1 MRISPHSLLM
11 MERMGKRMKKSRANG
26 RKNAGKLWYSVKSY
40 FSVQAN
46 VLIVIFAALLVV
58 LTVYPLFSVI
68 RSAVTVGNMDS
79 LMYNSLFGMKL
90 KAGNFTWM
98 NFKMLL
104 GNAFTAEYS
113 ISYFWKPLWNSL
125 RMSAYA
131 SIIAIVFGGTIA
143 FLITRTDIYCKK
155 FFSSVFIFPYIMPS
169 WTLALVWKNV
179 FANSTVGTGVVGML
193 ESLTG
198 LCVPNWVVYGIFP
211 CSIVMGIHYAPFAY
225 ILIGGTL
232 RNMDANLEE
241 AATILQAS
249 RGRILRK
256 ITIPIVMPAFFS
268 TVLLVFS
275 STMASYAVPVFVG
288 APGNF
293 FVLSTR
299 LSSLYNSTYSG
310 QAFVMTIVLI
320 LFGVML
326 LGINQ
331 WFTGKRKS
339 FTTVTGKSGQVSYIK
354 IGKANVIISAV
365 LVILLFLISIFPI
378 ISFALESLCEN
389 QGDYSNLTLKYWLSK
404 ENIGGYAVN
413 VGNGILF
420 NKSIW
425 SALGGSFSLSLI
437 VSLIVGTCGVLIGY
451 AVARK
456 RGTKLAALVSGLAFF
471 PYLVPSM
478 AFGAIFLAV
487 SSRLTFLRGTML
499 LLILVGS
506 IKYLPFASRSG
517 TNSMLQLS
525 AEIEEAALIVGA
537 SWPKRMIK
545 ILFPIQK
552 ASFISGYLLPFV
564 SCMRELSLFILL
576 TTSGTLITTL
586 LSYFDEKAVTQMSNG
601 INLLIV
607 IIVLLV
613 NFVTNKLT
621 GASIDKGV
629 GGN

>member
-1 MRISPHSLLM
+1 MNKSDTN
-11 MERMGKRMKKSRANG
+11 GKKRLS
-26 RKNAGKLWYSVKSY
+26 NALYAVKSY

-46 VLIVIFAALLVV
+46 VLIVVFAVLLLV
-58 LTVYPLFSVI
+58 LTVYPMYSVI
-68 RSAVTVGNMDS
+68 RSALTVGRMEAMN
-79 LMYNSLFGMKL
+79 YNSLLHAGL
-90 KAGNFTWM
+90 KDGDLTLVHFRA
-98 NFKMLL
+98 LL
-104 GNAFTAEYS
+104 S
-113 ISYFWKPLWNSL
+113 SDVRFWKPLWNSL

-131 SIIAIVFGGTIA
+131 SVIAILVGGTFA
-143 FLITRTDIYCKK
+143 FLITRTDIRFKK

-179 FANSTVGTGVVGML
+179 FANSRVGTGVIGML

-211 CSIVMGIHYAPFAY
+211 CALVMGIHYAPFAY

-241 AATILQAS
+241 AATILRAG

-256 ITIPIVMPAFFS
+256 ITLPIVMPALFS

-288 APGNF
+288 SPGNF
-293 FVLSTR
+293 SVLSTQ
-299 LSSLYNSTYSG
+299 LSQIYKASQIRG
-310 QAFVMTIVLI
+310 QAYVMTLVLI

-354 IGKANVIISAV
+354 LGKANVWIASALAV
-365 LVILLFLISIFPI
+365 VLFLIAIFPI
-378 ISFALESLCEN
+378 ISFALESMCEV
-389 QGDYSNLTLKYWLSK
+389 QGDYSTLTLKYWLSR
-404 ENIGGYAVN
+404 EDIGGFAVN
-413 VGNGILF
+413 AGHGILF
-420 NKSIW
+420 NSMIW
-425 SALGGSFSLSLI
+425 SALWGSIRLSLI
-437 VSLIVGTCGVLIGY
+437 VSLIVGTCGILIGY

-456 RGTKLAALVSGLAFF
+456 RGTRIAGLVSGLAFF

-487 SSRLTFLRGTML
+487 STRLTFLRGTL
-499 LLILVGS
+499 LLLVIVGS

-517 TNSMLQLS
+517 TNSMMQLS
-525 AEIEEAALIVGA
+525 GEIEEAAVIVGA
-537 SWPKRMIK
+537 SWPKRMLR

-552 ASFISGYLLPFV
+552 SSFISGYLLPFI
-564 SCMRELSLFILL
+564 SCMRELSLFVLL

-586 LSYFDEKAVTQMSNG
+586 LAYFDEKAVTQMSNG

-613 NFVTNKLT
+613 NFTINKLT

>member
-1 MRISPHSLLM
+1 MNKSEAKGQKRISNLLY
-11 MERMGKRMKKSRANG
+11 AI
-26 RKNAGKLWYSVKSY
+26 KSY

-46 VLIVIFAALLVV
+46 VLIVLFAVLLLV
-58 LTVYPLFSVI
+58 LTVYPMYSVI
-68 RSAVTVGNMDS
+68 RSALTVGRMEAMRYNT
-79 LMYNSLFGMKL
+79 LMHTKL
-90 KAGNFTWM
+90 SEGDLTLLNFQA
-98 NFKMLL
+98 LL
-104 GNAFTAEYS
+104 TNEST
-113 ISYFWKPLWNSL
+113 FWKPLWNSL

-131 SIIAIVFGGTIA
+131 SLIAILVGGTFA
-143 FLITRTDIYCKK
+143 FLITRTDIHCKK
-155 FFSSVFIFPYIMPS
+155 FFSSTFIFPYIMPS

-179 FANSTVGTGVVGML
+179 FANSQVGTGVVGML

-198 LCVPNWVVYGIFP
+198 ICVPGWVVYGIFP
-211 CSIVMGIHYAPFAY
+211 CSLVMGIHYAPFAY

-256 ITIPIVMPAFFS
+256 ITVPIVMPALFS
-268 TVLLVFS
+268 TILLVFS

-288 APGNF
+288 SPGNF
-293 FVLSTR
+293 FVLSTQ
-299 LSSLYNSTYSG
+299 LSSLYNTMATKG

-326 LGINQ
+326 LGINL

-354 IGKANVIISAV
+354 LGKANNIVAAL
-365 LVILLFLISIFPI
+365 LVIVLFFIAIFPI
-378 ISFALESLCEN
+378 ISFALESMVEV
-389 QGDYSNLTLKYWLSK
+389 QGDYSTLTLKYWLSR
-404 ENIGGYAVN
+404 EDIGGFAVN
-413 VGNGILF
+413 AGHGILF
-420 NKSIW
+420 NSMIW
-425 SALGGSFSLSLI
+425 SALWGSIRLSLI
-437 VSLIVGTCGVLIGY
+437 VAFLVGTCGILIGY

-456 RGTKLAALVSGLAFF
+456 RGTKLAGLVSGLAFF

-487 SSRLTFLRGTML
+487 STRLTFLRGTML
-499 LLILVGS
+499 LLVIVGA

-517 TNSMLQLS
+517 TNSMMQLS
-525 AEIEEAALIVGA
+525 GEIEEAAVIVGA
-537 SWPKRMIK
+537 SWPKRMLR

-552 ASFISGYLLPFV
+552 SSFISGYLLPFI
-564 SCMRELSLFILL
+564 SCMRELSLFVLL

-613 NFVTNKLT
+613 NFTINKLT

>member
-1 MRISPHSLLM
+1 
-11 MERMGKRMKKSRANG
+11 MKKSEETGQKRLGNLLYA
-26 RKNAGKLWYSVKSY
+26 VKSY

-46 VLIVIFAALLVV
+46 VLIVVFAVLLLI
-58 LTVYPLFSVI
+58 LTVYPMFSVL
-68 RSAVTVGNMDS
+68 RSSMTVGKMEAMRYNTLFHTKLSEGDFTLLNFQS
-79 LMYNSLFGMKL
+79 LLSNQV
-90 KAGNFTWM
+90 T
-98 NFKMLL
+98 
-104 GNAFTAEYS
+104 
-113 ISYFWKPLWNSL
+113 FWKPLWNSL

-131 SIIAIVFGGTIA
+131 SIIAILVGGTFA
-143 FLITRTDIYCKK
+143 FLITRTDISFKK

-179 FANSTVGTGVVGML
+179 FANSQVGSGVVGML

-198 LCVPNWVVYGIFP
+198 LCVPGWVVYGIFP
-211 CSIVMGIHYAPFAY
+211 CSLVMGIHYAPFAY

-241 AATILQAS
+241 AATILQSS
-249 RGRILRK
+249 RWRILRK
-256 ITIPIVMPAFFS
+256 ITIPIVMPALFS

-288 APGNF
+288 SPGNF
-293 FVLSTR
+293 FVLSTQ
-299 LSSLYNSTYSG
+299 LSALYNNMTTKG

-326 LGINQ
+326 LGINT

-354 IGKANVIISAV
+354 LGKANAVISVVLAV
-365 LVILLFLISIFPI
+365 VLFLIAIFPI
-378 ISFALESLCEN
+378 ISFALESMVDSHGN
-389 QGDYSNLTLKYWLSK
+389 YSTLTLKYWLSR
-404 ENIGGYAVN
+404 EDIGGFAVN
-413 VGNGILF
+413 AGPGILF
-420 NKSIW
+420 NGRIWTALWGSIR
-425 SALGGSFSLSLI
+425 LSLI
-437 VSLIVGTCGVLIGY
+437 VSLIVGTCGILIGY

-456 RGTKLAALVSGLAFF
+456 RGTKLAGLVSGLAFF

-487 SSRLTFLRGTML
+487 STRLTFLRGTLLL
-499 LLILVGS
+499 LLIVGAL
-506 IKYLPFASRSG
+506 KYLPFASRSG
-517 TNSMLQLS
+517 TNSMMQLS
-525 AEIEEAALIVGA
+525 GEIEEAAVIVGA
-537 SWPKRMIK
+537 SWPKRMLR

-552 ASFISGYLLPFV
+552 SSFISGYLLPFV
-564 SCMRELSLFILL
+564 SCMRELSLFVLL
-576 TTSGTLITTL
+576 TNSGTLITTL
-586 LSYFDEKAVTQMSNG
+586 LSYFDEKAVAQMSNG

-613 NFVTNKLT
+613 NFTVNKLT

>member
-1 MRISPHSLLM
+1 MSQNAVNP
-11 MERMGKRMKKSRANG
+11 KRRLS
-26 RKNAGKLWYSVKSY
+26 NALYAVKSY

-46 VLIVIFAALLVV
+46 VLIVLFAVLLLV
-58 LTVYPLFSVI
+58 LTIYPMYSVI
-68 RSAVTVGNMDS
+68 RSAFTVGKMEAMRYNT
-79 LMYNSLFGMKL
+79 LMHLNL
-90 KAGNFTWM
+90 KEGDWTLLNFEV
-98 NFKMLL
+98 LL
-104 GNAFTAEYS
+104 GNEFT
-113 ISYFWKPLWNSL
+113 FWRPLWNSL

-131 SIIAIVFGGTIA
+131 SIIAILLGGTFA

-155 FFSSVFIFPYIMPS
+155 FFSAVFIFPYIMPS

-179 FANSTVGTGVVGML
+179 FANSQVGTGVVGML
-193 ESLTG
+193 ESMTG
-198 LCVPNWVVYGIFP
+198 ICVPGWVVYGIFP
-211 CSIVMGIHYAPFAY
+211 CALVMGIHYAPFAY

-256 ITIPIVMPAFFS
+256 ITVPIVMPALFS

-288 APGNF
+288 SPGNF
-293 FVLSTR
+293 FVLSTQ
-299 LSSLYNSTYSG
+299 LSSLYKNMSSRG
-310 QAFVMTIVLI
+310 QAYVMTIVLI
-320 LFGVML
+320 LFGVLL

-354 IGKANVIISAV
+354 LGKANVAIAAL
-365 LVILLFLISIFPI
+365 LVVVLFLIAIFPI
-378 ISFALESLCEN
+378 ISFALESLCDV
-389 QGDYSNLTLKYWLSK
+389 QGDYSTLTLKYWLSR
-404 ENIGGYAVN
+404 EDIGGFAVN
-413 VGNGILF
+413 AGHGILF
-420 NKSIW
+420 NSMIWTALWGSIK
-425 SALGGSFSLSLI
+425 LSLI
-437 VSLIVGTCGVLIGY
+437 VSLIVGTCGILIGY

-456 RGTKLAALVSGLAFF
+456 RGTRLAGMVSGLAFF

-487 SSRLTFLRGTML
+487 STQLTFLRGT
-499 LLILVGS
+499 LILLVIVGS

-517 TNSMLQLS
+517 TNSMMQLS
-525 AEIEEAALIVGA
+525 GEIEEAAVIVGA
-537 SWPKRMIK
+537 SWPKRMLRV
-545 ILFPIQK
+545 LFPIQK
-552 ASFISGYLLPFV
+552 SSFISGYLLPFI
-564 SCMRELSLFILL
+564 SCMRELSLFVLL
-576 TTSGTLITTL
+576 TTDSVLITKL

-613 NFVTNKLT
+613 NFATNKLT

>member
-1 MRISPHSLLM
+1 MKNRSLRNLFYRIRSFF
-11 MERMGKRMKKSRANG
+11 ANSA
-26 RKNAGKLWYSVKSY
+26 NTLILIFAIVLVICTFYPIYSV
-40 FSVQAN
+40 F
-46 VLIVIFAALLVV
+46 
-58 LTVYPLFSVI
+58 
-68 RSAVTVGNMDS
+68 RSALTVGNMDS
-79 LMYNSLFGMKL
+79 LMYNSLFKL
-90 KAGNFTWM
+90 KLKNGNFTWM
-98 NFKMLL
+98 NFDMLL
-104 GNAFTAEYS
+104 GNAYTEEYS
-113 ISYFWKPLWNSL
+113 QSFFWKPLWNSL

-131 SIIAIVFGGTIA
+131 SIIAILLGGTIA
-143 FLITRTDIYCKK
+143 FLITRTDIKYKK
-155 FFSSVFIFPYIMPS
+155 FISAVFIFPYIMPS

-179 FANSTVGTGVVGML
+179 FANSMVGTGVVGML

-198 LCVPNWVVYGIFP
+198 ICVPQWIVYGIFP
-211 CSIVMGIHYAPFAY
+211 CSLVMGIHYAPFAY

-241 AATILQAS
+241 AATILHAS

-256 ITIPIVMPAFFS
+256 VTLPIVRPALFS
-268 TVLLVFS
+268 TILLVFS

-288 APGNF
+288 SPGNF

-299 LSSLYNSTYSG
+299 LSSLYNSAYSG
-310 QAFVMTIVLI
+310 QAFVMTIFLI
-320 LFGVML
+320 MFGVLL
-326 LGINQ
+326 LGINT

-339 FTTVTGKSGQVSYIK
+339 FTTVTGKSGQVSYIR
-354 IGKANVIISAV
+354 IGKLKTVLSV
-365 LVILLFLISIFPI
+365 LLVILLFFIAIFPI
-378 ISFALESLCEN
+378 ISFALESLCEVR
-389 QGDYSNLTLKYWLSK
+389 GDYSTFTLKYWLSR

-413 VGNGILF
+413 VGEGILF
-420 NKSIW
+420 NKTIW
-425 SALGGSFSLSLI
+425 SALWGSFKLSAI
-437 VSLIVGTCGVLIGY
+437 VSLIVGSCGFLIGY

-456 RGTKLAALVSGLAFF
+456 RGTKLASLVSGLAFF

-487 SSRLTFLRGTML
+487 STKLTFLRGTML
-499 LLILVGS
+499 LLILVGA

-517 TNSMLQLS
+517 TSAMMQLS
-525 AEIEEAALIVGA
+525 GEIEEAAVIVGA
-537 SWPKRMIK
+537 SWPKRMLR

-576 TTSGTLITTL
+576 TSSGTLITTL

-613 NFVTNKLT
+613 NFITNKLT

>member
-1 MRISPHSLLM
+1 MKKKETAEQKSSGSLL
-11 MERMGKRMKKSRANG
+11 
-26 RKNAGKLWYSVKSY
+26 YSIKSY

-46 VLIVIFAALLVV
+46 VLIVLFAVLLLV
-58 LTVYPLFSVI
+58 LTIYPMYSVI

-79 LMYNSLFGMKL
+79 MMYNSLFGLKL
-90 KAGNFTWM
+90 KPGNVTLL

-113 ISYFWKPLWNSL
+113 ASYFWKPLWNSL

-131 SIIAIVFGGTIA
+131 SLIAILLGGTVA
-143 FLITRTDIYCKK
+143 FLITRTDIHCKK

-179 FANSTVGTGVVGML
+179 FANSHVGTGVVGML

-198 LCVPNWVVYGIFP
+198 LCVPAWFVYGIFP

-241 AATILQAS
+241 AATILQAG

-256 ITIPIVMPAFFS
+256 ITIPIVMPALFS

-288 APGNF
+288 SPGNF

-320 LFGVML
+320 LFGVLL

-331 WFTGKRKS
+331 RFTGKRKS
-339 FTTVTGKSGQVSYIK
+339 FTTVTGKSGQVSYIRL
-354 IGKANVIISAV
+354 GKVNTV
-365 LVILLFLISIFPI
+365 LTVCLIVLLFLISIFPI

-389 QGDYSNLTLKYWLSK
+389 QGDYSHLTLRYWLSR

-413 VGNGILF
+413 VGNGIFF
-420 NKSIW
+420 NRSIW
-425 SALGGSFSLSLI
+425 SALWGSLKLSFI
-437 VSLIVGTCGVLIGY
+437 VSAIVGTCGVLIGY

-456 RGTKLAALVSGLAFF
+456 RGTKLASLVSGLAFF

-487 SSRLTFLRGTML
+487 SSKLTFLRGTML
-499 LLILVGS
+499 LLILVGA

-517 TNSMLQLS
+517 TNSMMQLS
-525 AEIEEAALIVGA
+525 GEIEEAALIVGA
-537 SWPKRMIK
+537 SWPKRMLR

-552 ASFISGYLLPFV
+552 SAFISGYLLPFV
-564 SCMRELSLFILL
+564 SCMRELSLFVLL

-613 NFVTNKLT
+613 NFTTNKLT

>member
-1 MRISPHSLLM
+1 MD
-11 MERMGKRMKKSRANG
+11 KSKANG
-26 RKNAGKLWYSVKSY
+26 RKSFGNVLYAVKSY

-46 VLIVIFAALLVV
+46 VLIVLFAVLLLV
-58 LTVYPLFSVI
+58 LTVYPMYSVI
-68 RSAVTVGNMDS
+68 RSALTVGRMEAMN
-79 LMYNSLFGMKL
+79 YNSLMHVGLRDGDLTLVHFR
-90 KAGNFTWM
+90 A
-98 NFKMLL
+98 LL
-104 GNAFTAEYS
+104 S
-113 ISYFWKPLWNSL
+113 SDVRFWKPLWNSL

-131 SIIAIVFGGTIA
+131 SVIAILVGGTFA
-143 FLITRTDIYCKK
+143 FLITRTDIRFKK

-179 FANSTVGTGVVGML
+179 FANSRVGTGVVGML

-198 LCVPNWVVYGIFP
+198 LCVPSWVVYGIFP
-211 CSIVMGIHYAPFAY
+211 CALVMGIHYAPFAY

-241 AATILQAS
+241 AATILRAG

-256 ITIPIVMPAFFS
+256 ITIPIVMPALFS

-288 APGNF
+288 SPGNF
-293 FVLSTR
+293 FVLSTQ
-299 LSSLYNSTYSG
+299 LSQIYKASQIRG
-310 QAFVMTIVLI
+310 QAYVMTLVLI

-339 FTTVTGKSGQVSYIK
+339 FTTVTGKSGQVSYIRL
-354 IGKANVIISAV
+354 GKANVWIASFLAV
-365 LVILLFLISIFPI
+365 ILFLIAIFPI
-378 ISFALESLCEN
+378 ISFALESMCEV
-389 QGDYSNLTLKYWLSK
+389 QGDYSTLTLRYWLSR
-404 ENIGGYAVN
+404 EDIGGFAVN
-413 VGNGILF
+413 AGHGILF
-420 NKSIW
+420 NSMIWTALWGSIR
-425 SALGGSFSLSLI
+425 LSLI
-437 VSLIVGTCGVLIGY
+437 VSLIVGTCGILIGY

-456 RGTKLAALVSGLAFF
+456 RGTRLAGMVSGLAFF

-487 SSRLTFLRGTML
+487 STRLTFLRGTL
-499 LLILVGS
+499 LLLVIVGS

-517 TNSMLQLS
+517 TNSMMQLS
-525 AEIEEAALIVGA
+525 GEIEEAAVIVGA
-537 SWPKRMIK
+537 SWPKRMLR

-552 ASFISGYLLPFV
+552 SSFISGYLLPFI
-564 SCMRELSLFILL
+564 SCMRELSLFVLL

-586 LSYFDEKAVTQMSNG
+586 LAYFDEKAVTQMSNG

-613 NFVTNKLT
+613 NFTINKLT

>member
-1 MRISPHSLLM
+1 MNKSDAKGQKRISNLLY
-11 MERMGKRMKKSRANG
+11 AI
-26 RKNAGKLWYSVKSY
+26 KSY

-46 VLIVIFAALLVV
+46 VLIVLFAVLLLV
-58 LTVYPLFSVI
+58 LTVYPMYSVI
-68 RSAVTVGNMDS
+68 RSALTVGRMEAMRYNT
-79 LMYNSLFGMKL
+79 LMHTKL
-90 KAGNFTWM
+90 SEGDLTLLNFQA
-98 NFKMLL
+98 LL
-104 GNAFTAEYS
+104 TNEST
-113 ISYFWKPLWNSL
+113 FWKPLWNSL

-131 SIIAIVFGGTIA
+131 SLIAILVGGTFA
-143 FLITRTDIYCKK
+143 FLITRTDIRFKK
-155 FFSSVFIFPYIMPS
+155 FFSSTFIFPYIMPS

-179 FANSTVGTGVVGML
+179 FANSRVGTGVVGMF

-198 LCVPNWVVYGIFP
+198 ICVPSWVVYGIFP
-211 CSIVMGIHYAPFAY
+211 CALVMGIHYAPFAY

-249 RGRILRK
+249 RGRILRR
-256 ITIPIVMPAFFS
+256 ITVPIVMPALFS

-288 APGNF
+288 SPGNF
-293 FVLSTR
+293 FVLSTQ
-299 LSSLYNSTYSG
+299 LSSLYNTMATKG

-326 LGINQ
+326 LGINL

-354 IGKANVIISAV
+354 LGKANNIVAV
-365 LVILLFLISIFPI
+365 LLVIVLFFIAIFPI
-378 ISFALESLCEN
+378 ISFALESMIEV
-389 QGDYSNLTLKYWLSK
+389 QGDYSTLTLKYWLSR
-404 ENIGGYAVN
+404 EDIGGFAVN
-413 VGNGILF
+413 AGHGILF
-420 NKSIW
+420 NSMIW
-425 SALGGSFSLSLI
+425 SALWGSIKLSLI
-437 VSLIVGTCGVLIGY
+437 VAFLVGTCGILIGY

-456 RGTKLAALVSGLAFF
+456 RGTKLAGLVSGLAFF

-487 SSRLTFLRGTML
+487 STRLTFLRGTML
-499 LLILVGS
+499 LLVIVGA

-517 TNSMLQLS
+517 TNSMMQLS
-525 AEIEEAALIVGA
+525 GEIEEAAVIVGA
-537 SWPKRMIK
+537 SWPKRMLR

-552 ASFISGYLLPFV
+552 SSFISGYLLPFI

-613 NFVTNKLT
+613 NFTINKLT

>member
-1 MRISPHSLLM
+1 
-11 MERMGKRMKKSRANG
+11 MKQKEHGSRLYGLRSFFSNPANTLILIF
-26 RKNAGKLWYSVKSY
+26 AVVLVVCTFYPI
-40 FSVQAN
+40 FSV
-46 VLIVIFAALLVV
+46 F
-58 LTVYPLFSVI
+58 
-68 RSAVTVGNMDS
+68 RSALTVGNMDS
-79 LMYNSLFGMKL
+79 MMYNSLFGTKL
-90 KAGNFTWM
+90 KNGSVTGLNFQ
-98 NFKMLL
+98 MLL
-104 GNAFTAEYS
+104 GNAYSSEYS
-113 ISYFWKPLWNSL
+113 DSFFWKPLWNSL

-131 SIIAIVFGGTIA
+131 SVIAIALGGTIA
-143 FLITRTDIYCKK
+143 FLITRTDIRCKK
-155 FFSSVFIFPYIMPS
+155 FISSVFIFPYIMPS

-179 FANSTVGTGVVGML
+179 FANSQVGTGVVGML

-198 LCVPNWVVYGIFP
+198 LCVPAWVVYGIFP
-211 CSIVMGIHYAPFAY
+211 CSLVMGIHYAPFAY

-241 AATILQAS
+241 AATILRAG
-249 RGRILRK
+249 RGRILWK
-256 ITIPIVMPAFFS
+256 ITLPIVMPALFS

-288 APGNF
+288 SPGNF

-299 LSSLYNSTYSG
+299 LSSLYNSAYSG
-310 QAFVMTIVLI
+310 QAFVMTIFLI
-320 LFGVML
+320 LFGVTL

-354 IGKANVIISAV
+354 IGKANGVVSAL
-365 LVILLFLISIFPI
+365 LVVLLFFIAIFPI
-378 ISFALESLCEN
+378 ISFALESLLEVR
-389 QGDYSNLTLKYWLSK
+389 GDYTTFTLKYWISR

-413 VGNGILF
+413 VGHGILF
-420 NKSIW
+420 NSSIW
-425 SALGGSFSLSLI
+425 SALWGSIKLSLI
-437 VSLIVGTCGVLIGY
+437 VSLVVGTCGFLIGY
-451 AVARK
+451 CVARK
-456 RGTKLAALVSGLAFF
+456 RGTKIAGLVSGLAFF

-487 SSRLTFLRGTML
+487 ASKLTFLRGTLL
-499 LLILVGS
+499 LLIIVGS

-517 TNSMLQLS
+517 TSAMMQLS
-525 AEIEEAALIVGA
+525 GEIEEAAVIVGA
-537 SWPKRMIK
+537 PWLKRMTR

-613 NFVTNKLT
+613 NFLTNKLT

>member
-1 MRISPHSLLM
+1 MNKSDTN
-11 MERMGKRMKKSRANG
+11 GKKRLS
-26 RKNAGKLWYSVKSY
+26 NALYAVKSY

-46 VLIVIFAALLVV
+46 VLVVVFAVLLLV
-58 LTVYPLFSVI
+58 LTVYPMYSVI
-68 RSAVTVGNMDS
+68 RSALTVGRMEAMN
-79 LMYNSLFGMKL
+79 YNSLLHAGL
-90 KAGNFTWM
+90 KDGDLTLVHFRA
-98 NFKMLL
+98 LL
-104 GNAFTAEYS
+104 S
-113 ISYFWKPLWNSL
+113 SDVRFWKPLWNSL

-131 SIIAIVFGGTIA
+131 SVIAILVGGTFA
-143 FLITRTDIYCKK
+143 FLITRTDIRFKK

-179 FANSTVGTGVVGML
+179 FANSKVGTGVIGML

-211 CSIVMGIHYAPFAY
+211 CALVMGIHYAPFAY

-241 AATILQAS
+241 AATILRAG

-256 ITIPIVMPAFFS
+256 ITLPIVMPALFS

-288 APGNF
+288 SPGNF
-293 FVLSTR
+293 FVLSTQ
-299 LSSLYNSTYSG
+299 LSQIYKASQIRG
-310 QAFVMTIVLI
+310 QAYVMTLVLI

-354 IGKANVIISAV
+354 LGKANVWIASALAV
-365 LVILLFLISIFPI
+365 VLFLIAIFPI
-378 ISFALESLCEN
+378 ISFALESMCEV
-389 QGDYSNLTLKYWLSK
+389 QGDYSTLTLKYWLSR
-404 ENIGGYAVN
+404 EDIGGFAVN
-413 VGNGILF
+413 AGHGILF
-420 NKSIW
+420 NSMIW
-425 SALGGSFSLSLI
+425 SALWGSIRLSLI
-437 VSLIVGTCGVLIGY
+437 VSLIVGTCGILIGY

-456 RGTKLAALVSGLAFF
+456 RGTRIAGLVSGLAFF

-487 SSRLTFLRGTML
+487 STRLTFLRGTL
-499 LLILVGS
+499 LLLVIVGS

-517 TNSMLQLS
+517 TNSMMQLS
-525 AEIEEAALIVGA
+525 GEIEEAAVIVGA
-537 SWPKRMIK
+537 SWPKRMLR

-552 ASFISGYLLPFV
+552 SSFISGYLLPFI
-564 SCMRELSLFILL
+564 SCMRELSLFVLL

-586 LSYFDEKAVTQMSNG
+586 LAYFDEKAVTQMSNG

-613 NFVTNKLT
+613 NFTINKLT

>member
-1 MRISPHSLLM
+1 
-11 MERMGKRMKKSRANG
+11 MEKKEGNFRKR
-26 RKNAGKLWYSVKSY
+26 AGNFFYGVKSY

-46 VLIVIFAALLVV
+46 TLIVIFAILLLV
-58 LTVYPLFSVI
+58 LTIYPMFSVI
-68 RSAVTVGNMDS
+68 RSAITVGRMDAM
-79 LMYNSLFGMKL
+79 MYNNLFGLKL
-90 KAGNFTWM
+90 KSGDVTGL

-104 GNAFTAEYS
+104 GGAYTSEYS
-113 ISYFWKPLWNSL
+113 ASYFWKPLWNSL
-125 RMSAYA
+125 RMSTYA
-131 SIIAIVFGGTIA
+131 SLIAILFGGVVA
-143 FLITRTDIYCKK
+143 FLITRTDIHCKK
-155 FFSSVFIFPYIMPS
+155 FVSSVFIFPYIMPS

-179 FANSTVGTGVVGML
+179 FANSNVGTGVVGML

-198 LCVPNWVVYGIFP
+198 LCVPGWFVYGIFP

-241 AATILQAS
+241 AATILHAS
-249 RGRILRK
+249 RARIIRK
-256 ITIPIVMPAFFS
+256 ITLPIVMPALFS

-288 APGNF
+288 SPGNF

-299 LSSLYNSTYSG
+299 LTSLYNSTYSG

-331 WFTGKRKS
+331 WVTGKRKS
-339 FTTVTGKSGQVSYIK
+339 FTTVTGKSGQISYIK
-354 IGKANVIISAV
+354 LGKKNTVITVI
-365 LVILLFLISIFPI
+365 LVILLFMISIFPI
-378 ISFALESLCEN
+378 ISFALESLCDM
-389 QGDYSNLTLKYWLSK
+389 QGDYSHLTLKYWLSR
-404 ENIGGYAVN
+404 ETIGGFAVN
-413 VGNGILF
+413 AGKGILF
-420 NKSIW
+420 NKAIW
-425 SALGGSFSLSLI
+425 TALWGSFKLSFI
-437 VSLIVGTCGVLIGY
+437 VSMIVGSCGILIGY

-456 RGTKLAALVSGLAFF
+456 RGTKLAGLVSGLAFF

-478 AFGAIFLAV
+478 AFGAIFLSV
-487 SSRLTFLRGTML
+487 STRLTFLRGTML
-499 LLILVGS
+499 LLVIVGS

-517 TNSMLQLS
+517 TNAMMQLS
-525 AEIEEAALIVGA
+525 GEIEEAAVIVGA
-537 SWPKRMIK
+537 SWPKRMLK
-545 ILFPIQK
+545 VLFPIQK
-552 ASFISGYLLPFV
+552 SSLISGYLLPFV

-576 TTSGTLITTL
+576 TSSGTLITTL

-607 IIVLLV
+607 IIVLIV

>member
-1 MRISPHSLLM
+1 MHKKMEAVFYRLRTFFSQPANLLIVLF
-11 MERMGKRMKKSRANG
+11 AIVL
-26 RKNAGKLWYSVKSY
+26 AICTFYPI
-40 FSVQAN
+40 FSV
-46 VLIVIFAALLVV
+46 F
-58 LTVYPLFSVI
+58 
-68 RSAVTVGNMDS
+68 RSAFTMGNMDS
-79 LMYNSLFGMKL
+79 MMYNTLFGLKL
-90 KAGNFTWM
+90 KNGDFSWM

-104 GNAFTAEYS
+104 TDAYTSEYS
-113 ISYFWKPLWNSL
+113 VSFFWKPLGNSL
-125 RMSAYA
+125 LMSACA
-131 SIIAIVFGGTIA
+131 SAIAILVGGSIA
-143 FLITRTDIYCKK
+143 FLITRTDIYFKK
-155 FFSSVFIFPYIMPS
+155 FISSVFIFPYIMPS

-179 FANSTVGTGVVGML
+179 FANSAVGTGVVGML

-198 LCVPNWVVYGIFP
+198 LCVPEWVVYGLFP
-211 CSIVMGIHYAPFAY
+211 CSLVMGIHYAPFAY

-232 RNMDANLEE
+232 RNMDSNLEE
-241 AATILQAS
+241 AATIAQAS

-256 ITIPIVMPAFFS
+256 ITLPIVMPALFS

-288 APGNF
+288 SPGNF

-299 LSSLYNSTYSG
+299 LSPLYNSAYSG
-310 QAFVMTIVLI
+310 QAFVMTIFLI
-320 LFGVML
+320 FFGVAL
-326 LGINQ
+326 LLLNQ

-339 FTTVTGKSGQVSYIK
+339 FTTVTGKSGQVSLIR
-354 IGKANVIISAV
+354 IGKARLPLAIFLLIF
-365 LVILLFLISIFPI
+365 LFLVSIFPI
-378 ISFALESLCEN
+378 ISFALESLCEV
-389 QGDYSNLTLKYWLSK
+389 QGDYSTLTLKYWLSR

-425 SALGGSFSLSLI
+425 NALWGSIKLSTV
-437 VSLIVGTCGVLIGY
+437 VSLVVGTCGFLIGY

-456 RGTKLAALVSGLAFF
+456 RGTKLAGFVSGLAFF

-487 SSRLTFLRGTML
+487 STKITFLRGTLL

-517 TNSMLQLS
+517 TSAMMQLS
-525 AEIEEAALIVGA
+525 GEIEEAAIIVGA
-537 SWPKRMIK
+537 PWFKRMTK

-552 ASFISGYLLPFV
+552 SSFISGYLLPFV
-564 SCMRELSLFILL
+564 SCMRELSLFVLL
-576 TTSGTLITTL
+576 TSSGTLITTL

-601 INLLIV
+601 INLMIV
-607 IIVLLV
+607 LIVLLV
-613 NFVTNKLT
+613 NFTINKLT

>member
-1 MRISPHSLLM
+1 
-11 MERMGKRMKKSRANG
+11 MKKNG
-26 RKNAGKLWYSVKSY
+26 SDRQKSPGHVLYRLKSY

-46 VLIVIFAALLVV
+46 VLIVFFAVVLLV
-58 LTVYPLFSVI
+58 LTVYPMYSVL
-68 RSAVTVGNMDS
+68 RSALTVGKMDS
-79 LMYNSLFGMKL
+79 MMYNSLFGLKL
-90 KAGNFTWM
+90 KSGNLSLL
-98 NFKMLL
+98 NFQMLL
-104 GNAFTAEYS
+104 GNAYTAEYS
-113 ISYFWKPLWNSL
+113 TSYFWTPLFNSL
-125 RMSAYA
+125 CMSAFA
-131 SIIAIVFGGTIA
+131 SVIAIVLGGTVA

-179 FANSTVGTGVVGML
+179 FANSHVGTGVVGML

-198 LCVPNWVVYGIFP
+198 ICVPAWFVYGIFP
-211 CSIVMGIHYAPFAY
+211 CSLVMGIHYAPFAY

-241 AATILQAS
+241 AATILQAD
-249 RGRILRK
+249 RFRILCK
-256 ITIPIVMPAFFS
+256 ITIPIVMPALFS

-288 APGNF
+288 SPGNF

-299 LSSLYNSTYSG
+299 LTSLYNSTYSG

-320 LFGVML
+320 LFGVLL

-331 WFTGKRKS
+331 KFTGKRKS
-339 FTTVTGKSGQVSYIK
+339 FTTVTGKSGQVSYIR
-354 IGKANVIISAV
+354 IGKANIVITV
-365 LVILLFLISIFPI
+365 LLVILLFLISIFPI
-378 ISFALESLCEN
+378 ISFALESLCET
-389 QGDYSNLTLKYWLSK
+389 QGDYSRLTLRYWLSR

-420 NKSIW
+420 NRNIW
-425 SALGGSFSLSLI
+425 SALGGSLRLSLI

-456 RGTKLAALVSGLAFF
+456 RGTKLASLVSGLAFF

-487 SSRLTFLRGTML
+487 SSKLTFLRGTML
-499 LLILVGS
+499 LLIIVGS

-517 TNSMLQLS
+517 TNSMMQLS
-525 AEIEEAALIVGA
+525 GEIEEAALIVGA
-537 SWPKRMIK
+537 GWPRRMIR

-564 SCMRELSLFILL
+564 SCMRDLSLFILL

-586 LSYFDEKAVTQMSNG
+586 LSYFDEKAVSQMSNG
-601 INLLIV
+601 INLLII

-613 NFVTNKLT
+613 NFTINKLT

>member
-1 MRISPHSLLM
+1 MNKIDA
-11 MERMGKRMKKSRANG
+11 KK
-26 RKNAGKLWYSVKSY
+26 KNSIGNLFYAVKSY

-46 VLIVIFAALLVV
+46 VLIVIFAVFLLV
-58 LTVYPLFSVI
+58 LTVYPMYSVI
-68 RSAVTVGNMDS
+68 RSALTVGRMEAMRFNT
-79 LMYNSLFGMKL
+79 LYHLKL
-90 KAGNFTWM
+90 NDGDLTLM
-98 NFKMLL
+98 NFKALL
-104 GNAFTAEYS
+104 S
-113 ISYFWKPLWNSL
+113 SDVMFWKPLWNSV

-131 SIIAIVFGGTIA
+131 SVIAILLGGSIA
-143 FLITRTDIYCKK
+143 FLITRTDIRYKK

-179 FANSTVGTGVVGML
+179 FANSHVGTGVVGML

-198 LCVPNWVVYGIFP
+198 ICVPSWVVYGIFP
-211 CSIVMGIHYAPFAY
+211 CSLVMGIHYAPFAY

-241 AATILQAS
+241 AATILRAG

-256 ITIPIVMPAFFS
+256 ITLPIVMPALFS
-268 TVLLVFS
+268 TILLVFS

-288 APGNF
+288 SPGNF
-293 FVLSTR
+293 FVLSTQ
-299 LSSLYNSTYSG
+299 LSSLYNTMATKG

-320 LFGVML
+320 LFGVMM
-326 LGINQ
+326 LGINL

-354 IGKANVIISAV
+354 LGKANRIVSAV
-365 LVILLFLISIFPI
+365 LVVLLFLIAIFPI
-378 ISFALESLCEN
+378 ISFALESMCEV
-389 QGDYSNLTLKYWLSK
+389 QGDYSTLTLKFWTSR
-404 ENIGGYAVN
+404 ETIGGFAVN
-413 VGNGILF
+413 AGNGILF
-420 NKSIW
+420 NDMIW
-425 SALGGSFSLSLI
+425 SALWGSIKLSLI
-437 VSLIVGTCGVLIGY
+437 VSLIVGTCGILIGY

-456 RGTKLAALVSGLAFF
+456 RGTKLAGLVSGLAFF

-487 SSRLTFLRGTML
+487 STRLLFLRGTL
-499 LLILVGS
+499 LLLVIVGA

-517 TNSMLQLS
+517 TNSMMQLS
-525 AEIEEAALIVGA
+525 GEIEEAAVIVGA
-537 SWPKRMIK
+537 SWPKRMLR

-552 ASFISGYLLPFV
+552 SSFISGYLLPFI
-564 SCMRELSLFILL
+564 SCMRELSLFVLL
-576 TTSGTLITTL
+576 ASSGTLITTL

-613 NFVTNKLT
+613 NFTINKLT

>member
-1 MRISPHSLLM
+1 MKKKETAEQKSSGSLL
-11 MERMGKRMKKSRANG
+11 
-26 RKNAGKLWYSVKSY
+26 YSIKSY

-46 VLIVIFAALLVV
+46 VLIVLFAVLLLV
-58 LTVYPLFSVI
+58 LTIYPMYSVI

-79 LMYNSLFGMKL
+79 MMYNSLFGLKL
-90 KAGNFTWM
+90 KPGNVTLL

-113 ISYFWKPLWNSL
+113 ASYFWKPLWNSL

-131 SIIAIVFGGTIA
+131 SLIAILLGGTVA
-143 FLITRTDIYCKK
+143 FLITRTDIHCKK

-179 FANSTVGTGVVGML
+179 FANSHVGTGVVGML

-198 LCVPNWVVYGIFP
+198 LCVPAWFVYGIFP

-241 AATILQAS
+241 AATILQAG

-256 ITIPIVMPAFFS
+256 ITIPIVMPALLS

-288 APGNF
+288 SPGNF

-320 LFGVML
+320 LFGVLL

-331 WFTGKRKS
+331 RFTGKRKS
-339 FTTVTGKSGQVSYIK
+339 FTTVTGKSGQVSYIRL
-354 IGKANVIISAV
+354 GKVNTV
-365 LVILLFLISIFPI
+365 LTVCLIVLLFLISIFPI

-389 QGDYSNLTLKYWLSK
+389 QGDYSHLTLRYWLSR

-413 VGNGILF
+413 VGNGIFF
-420 NKSIW
+420 NRSIW
-425 SALGGSFSLSLI
+425 SALWGSLKLSFI
-437 VSLIVGTCGVLIGY
+437 VSAIVGTCGVLIGY

-456 RGTKLAALVSGLAFF
+456 RGTKLASLVSGLAFF

-487 SSRLTFLRGTML
+487 SSKLTFLRGTML
-499 LLILVGS
+499 LLILVGT

-517 TNSMLQLS
+517 TNSMMQLS
-525 AEIEEAALIVGA
+525 GEIEEAALIVGA
-537 SWPKRMIK
+537 SWPKRMLR

-552 ASFISGYLLPFV
+552 SAFISGYLLPFV
-564 SCMRELSLFILL
+564 SCMRELSLFVLL

-607 IIVLLV
+607 IIVLLA
-613 NFVTNKLT
+613 NFTTNKLT

>member
-1 MRISPHSLLM
+1 MNKSDKK
-11 MERMGKRMKKSRANG
+11 GQKRVGSMLYA
-26 RKNAGKLWYSVKSY
+26 VKSY

-46 VLIVIFAALLVV
+46 VLIVLFAVLLLV
-58 LTVYPLFSVI
+58 LTVYPIYSVI
-68 RSAVTVGNMDS
+68 RSSMTVGKMEA
-79 LMYNSLFGMKL
+79 MKYNQLLHTKL
-90 KAGNFTWM
+90 SDGDLTFLNFQTLLTDKA
-98 NFKMLL
+98 
-104 GNAFTAEYS
+104 S
-113 ISYFWKPLWNSL
+113 FWKPLWNSL

-131 SIIAIVFGGTIA
+131 SLIAILVGGTFA
-143 FLITRTDIYCKK
+143 FLITRTDIHFKK

-179 FANSTVGTGVVGML
+179 FANSRVGTGVVGML

-198 LCVPNWVVYGIFP
+198 ICVPPWVVYGIFP
-211 CSIVMGIHYAPFAY
+211 CALVMGIHYAPFAY

-256 ITIPIVMPAFFS
+256 ITVPIVMPALFS

-288 APGNF
+288 SPGNF

-299 LSSLYNSTYSG
+299 LSSLYNTMATKG

-326 LGINQ
+326 LGINL

-339 FTTVTGKSGQVSYIK
+339 FTTVTGKSGQVSYIRL
-354 IGKANVIISAV
+354 GKANKIVAAV
-365 LVILLFLISIFPI
+365 LAIVLFFIAIFPI
-378 ISFALESLCEN
+378 ISFALESMCEV
-389 QGDYSNLTLKYWLSK
+389 QGDYSTLTLKYWLSR
-404 ENIGGYAVN
+404 EDIGGFAVN
-413 VGNGILF
+413 AGHGILF
-420 NKSIW
+420 NGMIW
-425 SALGGSFSLSLI
+425 QALWGSLKLSLI
-437 VSLIVGTCGVLIGY
+437 VSLIVGTCGILIGY

-456 RGTKLAALVSGLAFF
+456 RGTRLAGLVSGLAFF

-487 SSRLTFLRGTML
+487 STRLTFLRGTL
-499 LLILVGS
+499 LLLVIVGA

-517 TNSMLQLS
+517 TNSMMQLS
-525 AEIEEAALIVGA
+525 GEIEEAAVIVGA
-537 SWPKRMIK
+537 SWPKRMLR

-552 ASFISGYLLPFV
+552 SSFISGYLLPFI
-564 SCMRELSLFILL
+564 SCMRELSLFVLL

-613 NFVTNKLT
+613 NFTINKLT

>member
-1 MRISPHSLLM
+1 MDKSKANR
-11 MERMGKRMKKSRANG
+11 KKSISNLLYA
-26 RKNAGKLWYSVKSY
+26 VKSY

-46 VLIVIFAALLVV
+46 VLIVLFAVLLLV
-58 LTVYPLFSVI
+58 LTVYPMYSVI
-68 RSAVTVGNMDS
+68 RSALTVGRMEAMN
-79 LMYNSLFGMKL
+79 YNSLMHLGLRDGDLTLVHFR
-90 KAGNFTWM
+90 A
-98 NFKMLL
+98 LL
-104 GNAFTAEYS
+104 S
-113 ISYFWKPLWNSL
+113 SDVRFWKPLWNSL

-131 SIIAIVFGGTIA
+131 SVIAILVGGTFA
-143 FLITRTDIYCKK
+143 FLITRTDIRFKK

-179 FANSTVGTGVVGML
+179 FANSRVGTGVVGML

-198 LCVPNWVVYGIFP
+198 LCVPSWVVYGIFP
-211 CSIVMGIHYAPFAY
+211 CALVMGIHYAPFAY

-241 AATILQAS
+241 AATILRAG

-256 ITIPIVMPAFFS
+256 ITIPIVMPALFS

-288 APGNF
+288 SPGNF
-293 FVLSTR
+293 FVLSTQ
-299 LSSLYNSTYSG
+299 LSQIYKASQIRG
-310 QAFVMTIVLI
+310 QAYVMTLVLI

-339 FTTVTGKSGQVSYIK
+339 FTTVTGKSGQVSYIRL
-354 IGKANVIISAV
+354 GRANVWIASFLAV
-365 LVILLFLISIFPI
+365 ILFLIAIFPI
-378 ISFALESLCEN
+378 ISFALESMCEV
-389 QGDYSNLTLKYWLSK
+389 QGDYSTLTLRYWLSR
-404 ENIGGYAVN
+404 EDIGGFAVN
-413 VGNGILF
+413 AGHGILF
-420 NKSIW
+420 NSMIWTALWGSIR
-425 SALGGSFSLSLI
+425 LSLI
-437 VSLIVGTCGVLIGY
+437 VSLIVGTCGILIGY

-456 RGTKLAALVSGLAFF
+456 RGTRLAGMVSGLAFF

-487 SSRLTFLRGTML
+487 STRLTFLRGTL
-499 LLILVGS
+499 LLLVIVGS

-517 TNSMLQLS
+517 TNSMMQLS
-525 AEIEEAALIVGA
+525 GEIEEAAVIVGA
-537 SWPKRMIK
+537 SWPKRMLR

-552 ASFISGYLLPFV
+552 SSFISGYLLPFI
-564 SCMRELSLFILL
+564 SCMRELSLFVLL

-586 LSYFDEKAVTQMSNG
+586 LAYFDEKAVTQMSNG

-613 NFVTNKLT
+613 NFTINKLT

>member
-1 MRISPHSLLM
+1 MVQAMNKSDKKGQNRISSLLY
-11 MERMGKRMKKSRANG
+11 A
-26 RKNAGKLWYSVKSY
+26 VKSY

-46 VLIVIFAALLVV
+46 VLIVLFAVLLLV
-58 LTVYPLFSVI
+58 LTVYPIYSVI
-68 RSAVTVGNMDS
+68 RSAVTVGRMEAMRYNT
-79 LMYNSLFGMKL
+79 LMHTKL
-90 KAGNFTWM
+90 SEGDLTILNFRA
-98 NFKMLL
+98 LL
-104 GNAFTAEYS
+104 TNEST
-113 ISYFWKPLWNSL
+113 FWKPLWNSL

-131 SIIAIVFGGTIA
+131 SLIAILVGGTFA
-143 FLITRTDIYCKK
+143 FLITRTDIHCKK

-179 FANSTVGTGVVGML
+179 FANSGVGTGVVGML

-198 LCVPNWVVYGIFP
+198 ICVPSWVVYGIFP
-211 CSIVMGIHYAPFAY
+211 CALVMGIHYAPFAY

-256 ITIPIVMPAFFS
+256 ITIPIVMPALFS

-288 APGNF
+288 SPGNF
-293 FVLSTR
+293 FVLSTQ
-299 LSSLYNSTYSG
+299 LSSLYNTMATKG

-326 LGINQ
+326 LGINL

-354 IGKANVIISAV
+354 LGKANNIVAAV
-365 LVILLFLISIFPI
+365 LVIVLFLIAIFPI
-378 ISFALESLCEN
+378 ISFALESMCEV
-389 QGDYSNLTLKYWLSK
+389 QGDYSTLTLKYWLSR
-404 ENIGGYAVN
+404 EDIGGFAVN
-413 VGNGILF
+413 AGHGILF
-420 NKSIW
+420 NSMIWQALWGSIK
-425 SALGGSFSLSLI
+425 LSLI
-437 VSLIVGTCGVLIGY
+437 VSLLVGTCGILIGY

-456 RGTKLAALVSGLAFF
+456 RGTKLAGLVSGLAFF

-487 SSRLTFLRGTML
+487 STRLTFLRGTLML
-499 LLILVGS
+499 LVIVGAV
-506 IKYLPFASRSG
+506 KYLPFASRSG
-517 TNSMLQLS
+517 TNSMMQLS
-525 AEIEEAALIVGA
+525 GEIEEAAVIVGA
-537 SWPKRMIK
+537 SWPKRMLRV
-545 ILFPIQK
+545 LFPIQK
-552 ASFISGYLLPFV
+552 SSFISGYLLPFI
-564 SCMRELSLFILL
+564 SCMRELSLFVLL

-613 NFVTNKLT
+613 NFTINKLT